1 MKLDRVK
8 YSKKYPDVDREMFK
22 IESQYRKYFNKCA
35 DIKDVILTGHL
46 LIEQSII
53 RAITWSVK
61 YNLEFSPADFS
72 FLQLLEI
79 GNMMDIT
86 PWYKREIT
94 ALNTLK
100 LQINYP
106 TIINKKYISLI
117 INTVYFRKQIEFE
130 DLENKFLSLTQAI
143 GHILN
148 VIDTSY
154 YDARRE
160 FYLPLV
166 KLPSGTPPAQKK

>member
-1 MKLDRVK
+1 MKLDRAK
-8 YSKKYPDVDREMFK
+8 YSKKYPDVDQEMFK
-22 IESQYRKYFNKCA
+22 IENQYRKYFNKCT
-35 DIKDVILTGHL
+35 DMKDLILTSHL

-61 YNLEFSPADFS
+61 YNLEFNPADFS

-79 GNMMDIT
+79 ANMIGIT
-86 PWYKREIT
+86 PWYKRELA

-117 INTVYFRKQIEFE
+117 INTVYFRKQIEFK
-130 DLENKFLSLTQAI
+130 DLEDRFLSLAQAI

-160 FYLPLV
+160 FYLPMV
-166 KLPSGTPPAQKK
+166 KLPSGIPPAQKK